1 MFVKQLTI
9 FLENRAGSLEEVTTA
24 LKNHNINILSLS
36 LADTSEYGLLRLI
49 VSEPELGRNILKE
62 NGFSAMLTE
71 VIAVKLENKV
81 GMLQQ
86 LLEVIGENGLSIE
99 YMYALASTEVGAMII
114 KTNDGA
120 NAVASLKKAN
130 MEILDGETVYTI
142 R

>member
-9 FLENRAGSLEEVTTA
+9 FLENRAGSLEEVTAA
-24 LKNHNINILSLS
+24 LKNHNVNILSLS

-49 VSEPELGRNILKE
+49 VSDPELGRDVLKE

-86 LLEVIGENGLSIE
+86 LLEVIGESGLSIE

-120 NAVASLKKAN
+120 NAVAALKKAN

>member
-9 FLENRAGSLEEVTTA
+9 FLENRTGTLEEVTQA
-24 LKNHNINILSLS
+24 LRAHDINILSLS
-36 LADTSEYGLLRLI
+36 LADTSEYGLLRLL
-49 VSEPELGRNILKE
+49 VSGPQAGRDVLKE

-86 LLEVIGENGLSIE
+86 LLEVISKSGLNIE

-114 KTNDGA
+114 KTDDGEK
-120 NAVASLKKAN
+120 AVAALQQAK
-130 MEILDGETVYTI
+130 MEILDSQTVYAI
-142 R
+142 H

>member
-9 FLENRAGSLEEVTTA
+9 FLENRAGSLEEVTAA
-24 LKNHNINILSLS
+24 LKNHNVNILSLS

-49 VSEPELGRNILKE
+49 VSDPELGRDVLKE

-120 NAVASLKKAN
+120 NAVAALKKAN

>member
-9 FLENRAGSLEEVTTA
+9 FLENRTGTLEEVTQA
-24 LKNHNINILSLS
+24 LRAHDINILSLS
-36 LADTSEYGLLRLI
+36 LADTSEYGLLRLL
-49 VSEPELGRNILKE
+49 VSDPQAGRDVLKE

-86 LLEVIGENGLSIE
+86 LLEVISKSGLNIE

-114 KTNDGA
+114 KTDDGEK
-120 NAVASLKKAN
+120 AVAALQQAK
-130 MEILDGETVYTI
+130 MEILDSQTVYAI
-142 R
+142 H

>member
-9 FLENRAGSLEEVTTA
+9 FLENRTGSLEEVTKA
-24 LKNHNINILSLS
+24 LKDHNVNILSLS

-49 VSEPELGRNILKE
+49 VSEPETGRDILKE

-86 LLEVIGENGLSIE
+86 LLEVIGKEGLCIE
-99 YMYALASTEVGAMII
+99 YMYALASTEIGAMII

-120 NAVASLKKAN
+120 KAVQALQNAN
-130 MEILDGETVYTI
+130 MEALDGSMIYAI
-142 R
+142 H